1 MCVCVCV
8 CVCVCLLGPVPH
20 LLGALG
26 CQNCHLQASRFF
38 RSPGLIFGP
47 LLARFPPPAPPVPR
61 DSVEEGVWQAS
72 RDSRLGGR
80 RLRRGKSQ
88 TSSFWSTRAHP
99 GTGGEWGRERWG
111 RGGELLSHHD
121 SALCWAGGVG
131 LGLQKC
137 FVMEGRNQLE
147 DFIVG

>member
-1 MCVCVCV
+1 MCVCV

-61 DSVEEGVWQAS
+61 DSVEEGGLAGLPGQPP
-72 RDSRLGGR
+72 R
-80 RLRRGKSQ
+80 REEAE
-88 TSSFWSTRAHP
+88 TREEP
-99 GTGGEWGRERWG
+99 
-111 RGGELLSHHD
+111 D
-121 SALCWAGGVG
+121 
-131 LGLQKC
+131 Q
-137 FVMEGRNQLE
+137 
-147 DFIVG
+147 